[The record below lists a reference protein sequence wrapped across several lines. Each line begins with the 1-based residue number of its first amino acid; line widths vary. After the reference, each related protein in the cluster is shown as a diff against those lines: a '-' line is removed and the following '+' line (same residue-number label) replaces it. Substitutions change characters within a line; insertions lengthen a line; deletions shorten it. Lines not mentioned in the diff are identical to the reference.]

1 MQNDKVFI
9 AYALALVAGIG
20 SVLAFV
26 LTTSASHVP
35 QPWYLVEHVTLG
47 LVIRAYYKSFDGVS
61 GFYSVANGVK
71 SYFGI
76 AREAIPSSAIPLAH

>member
-9 AYALALVAGIG
+9 AYAIALAVGIG
-20 SVLAFV
+20 SVITFV
-26 LTTSASHVP
+26 VGTGASHVP
-35 QPWYLVEHVTLG
+35 QPMYLVEHVGLG
-47 LVIRAYYKSFDGVS
+47 LMIRGYYKSFDGVS
-61 GFYSVANGVK
+61 GYYSLINGIK